1 MARGIDYKEA
11 DLLAAADAMTARN
24 VRNIAP
30 VGGGNNNRIFRVEAE
45 DGGCYA
51 LKIYDANSEDGGYR
65 LDAEYR
71 ALSFIWSHGIRSV
84 PKPLAVDP
92 ERVCALLGWIDGEAV
107 SDPRASDVAS
117 ALAFLAE
124 LRRLAI
130 TGSAIILPEAKE
142 ACLSG
147 AEVVEQIEDRHDRL
161 MEFAQ
166 RDGEL
171 VRFLDGDF
179 AEAFERIAAASY
191 QGYQFAG
198 LDFEMPAAPGQC
210 TLSPSDFGFHNAL
223 RRGEGD
229 LVFVDFEYFGW
240 DDPAKLVSDFLL
252 HPGMTLSD
260 ELKRLFV
267 AGAHEVFADDPEFA
281 ARLRLL
287 HPLFGLRWCLI
298 LLNEFL
304 PERWQ
309 RRAFAGAQDRARR
322 LAEQLGKARAMLS
335 QVIEKGGD
343 FPHDA

>member
-1 MARGIDYKEA
+1 MARGIDFKEA

-24 VRNIAP
+24 VRAIDP
-30 VGGGNNNRIFRVEAE
+30 VGGGGNNRIFRVEAE

-51 LKIYDANSEDGGYR
+51 LKIYDNSSEDGIYR

-71 ALSFIWSHGIRSV
+71 ALSFIWGHGVRNV
-84 PKPLAVDP
+84 PRPLAVDP
-92 ERVCALLGWIDGEAV
+92 ERGCALLGWIDGEAIN
-107 SDPRASDVAS
+107 DPRASDVAA

-124 LRRLAI
+124 LRRLAV

-147 AEVVEQIEDRHDRL
+147 ADVVEQIGDRYECL
-161 MEFAQ
+161 IEFAE
-166 RDGEL
+166 REGEL
-171 VRFLDGDF
+171 ARFLGGDF
-179 AEAFERIAAASY
+179 AEAFEHVATSAYRDY
-191 QGYQFAG
+191 RRAG
-198 LDFEMPAAPGQC
+198 LDFDLPVAPGQC

-252 HPGMTLSD
+252 HPGMTLRD
-260 ELKRLFV
+260 EHKRLFV
-267 AGAHEVFADDPEFA
+267 AGAHEVFGDDPEFA

-309 RRAFAGAQDRARR
+309 RRAFAGAQDRERR
-322 LAEQLGKARAMLS
+322 LAEQLAKARRMLS